1 MSSPPSVKT
10 KVSGTS
16 VLINS
21 GLINE
26 VTRILVTNGKALPYG
41 LDSENSSKEMIARF
55 NPGGNFEWEENMNK
69 IHISYLRGLGSL
81 LARIVLQNI
90 LPIYMNNGV
99 TLDISKMIFA
109 IMKRINFAYAR
120 IWSWQW
126 SSFGGFITKTF
137 QHKLQNIATSEPNEV
152 PGGWFSKTTM
162 MKSNAQLHRFHAQV
176 EQAPSV

>member
-1 MSSPPSVKT
+1 M
-10 KVSGTS
+10 
-16 VLINS
+16 LINS

-69 IHISYLRGLGSL
+69 IHISNLRGLGRL

-109 IMKRINFAYAR
+109 IMKRDQFCLCTPMVMTMIKLWR
-120 IWSWQW
+120 THHKDPSTQVSKH
-126 SSFGGFITKTF
+126 SSK
-137 QHKLQNIATSEPNEV
+137 
-152 PGGWFSKTTM
+152 
-162 MKSNAQLHRFHAQV
+162 
-176 EQAPSV
+176 